1 MLMDAVPD
9 RPSSRLNRDR
19 CIFFQSSFSGL
30 LFPLFLFSPGKIYRE
45 DLTFKF
51 LFIRTLH
58 CREDIILYSFKDYT
72 IPNMSAYRAKV
83 AMDSP
88 EIRSREATPQYDQG
102 DKVVCSAE

>member
-1 MLMDAVPD
+1 MI
-9 RPSSRLNRDR
+9 
-19 CIFFQSSFSGL
+19 C
-30 LFPLFLFSPGKIYRE
+30 
-45 DLTFKF
+45 
-51 LFIRTLH
+51 FIRTLQ

-72 IPNMSAYRAKV
+72 VPDMLTCRAKV